1 MSYARTGIN
10 PARVAGG
17 LRLLTSFLYPPMF
30 VYDNFFADCFT
41 FVWFVIVFVAGLIL
55 GNSTELKEILKVLV
69 NSPEIQKVAF
79 LVGF

>member
-1 MSYARTGIN
+1 MN

-17 LRLLTSFLYPPMF
+17 LLLLTSFLF
-30 VYDNFFADCFT
+30 RLCFFCGLFY

-69 NSPEIQKVAF
+69 NSPQIQKVAF

>member
-1 MSYARTGIN
+1 
-10 PARVAGG
+10 
-17 LRLLTSFLYPPMF
+17 MF